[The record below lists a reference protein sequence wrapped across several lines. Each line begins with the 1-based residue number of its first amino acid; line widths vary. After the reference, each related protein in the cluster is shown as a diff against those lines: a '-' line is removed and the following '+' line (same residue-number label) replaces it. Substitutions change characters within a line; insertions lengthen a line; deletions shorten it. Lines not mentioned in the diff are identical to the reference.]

1 MIGVPVLLLLAIS
14 IVSGTGSRLYQVAE
28 AGNRKRV
35 DSIQELKT
43 MLKSNE
49 PFLIQFSKE
58 GCPFCEVLNEQE
70 DKYFETSSLVI
81 YEYVLPWEED
91 AETDALLNSEFPQFK
106 FVPALFYYDGLEV
119 SDTIDVSDQGAFG
132 ATMNAWEG
140 EHHGVL

>member
-1 MIGVPVLLLLAIS
+1 
-14 IVSGTGSRLYQVAE
+14 
-28 AGNRKRV
+28 
-35 DSIQELKT
+35 

-119 SDTIDVSDQGAFG
+119 SDTIDVSDPGAFG